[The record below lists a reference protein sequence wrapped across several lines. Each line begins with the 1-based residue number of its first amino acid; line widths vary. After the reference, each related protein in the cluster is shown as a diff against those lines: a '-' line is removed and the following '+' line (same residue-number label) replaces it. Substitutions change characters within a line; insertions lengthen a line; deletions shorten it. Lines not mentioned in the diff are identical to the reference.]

1 MMLAFGLAFGALQG
15 LIIDFCEIQPFIVT
29 LAGLFLLRGGCFMIN
44 LDSVP
49 IHHPF
54 VAWYSGLSI
63 PLPGDGELHSS
74 AVVMLLALIA
84 AIAIAHFTRFGA
96 NVYAIGGDR
105 TSATLMGVPMRRT
118 MVGIYALGGFFSALG
133 GVIYAFYT
141 SSGYPLA
148 GTGNELTAI
157 ASVVLGGTMLTGG
170 IGMVAGTLFGGM
182 ILGLIATIIDFNG
195 SLNGAWIMIIS
206 GVLLFIF
213 IVMQRSLVGS
223 LRLRGAA

>member
-1 MMLAFGLAFGALQG
+1 ML
-15 LIIDFCEIQPFIVT
+15 I
-29 LAGLFLLRGGCFMIN
+29 
-44 LDSVP
+44 
-49 IHHPF
+49 
-54 VAWYSGLSI
+54 
-63 PLPGDGELHSS
+63 
-74 AVVMLLALIA
+74 ALIV

-182 ILGLIATIIDFNG
+182 ILGLIATLIDFNG